1 MILRL
6 ALLLIAGMVHPA
18 ESFSVPTKYSSI
30 STNTRYKLS
39 DDESQESMDSAPL
52 SVEFSVFD
60 TKIGARTRPS
70 IASLQ
75 DPSEVEFVSTKA
87 LEEEKA
93 SELEKFINEH
103 RLNGIEN
110 AYPVAAM
117 MECSAPYIAS
127 HHGKV
132 SVVHLPGDL
141 LDSPEI
147 NSILSDLALSWLLGI
162 KLVIVVGCRFNV
174 DNCDFDLMKNAHEC
188 HNALRIT
195 DKSTLRQ
202 FQEEAGFIRTE
213 VERKLNRFLRHHNGA
228 QNEGNIVS
236 GNFYSA
242 QRFGKVNDED
252 FKYNGYTAEV
262 HDRKIRQVI
271 NDNDIVLLT
280 TVGTTP
286 YGELVDVNGYHLAA
300 SVASSLGAHK
310 LVYMANEGSFLQKK
324 DGLPLQEVP
333 LSFVNDLVDHNDVK
347 IFNTGFA
354 SFENARQ
361 NLSSSAVELLLH
373 LGWSAWALERGVT
386 RAHVI
391 NPTDGA
397 ILEELFTSKNGL
409 NTCIYHDDENERQ
422 RQNGEMQTEL
432 DEFLSETGSVPETI
446 ARKRLMQT

>member
-1 MILRL
+1 MITRL
-6 ALLLIAGMVHPA
+6 ALLLITGILHPV

-30 STNTRYKLS
+30 STTAHYKVS
-39 DDESQESMDSAPL
+39 DDGSQDSFDSAPL
-52 SVEFSVFD
+52 SVDFSVFD
-60 TKIGARTRPS
+60 TKLGARMRPS

-75 DPSEVEFVSTKA
+75 DPSEVEIVSTKA
-87 LEEEKA
+87 LHEEKA
-93 SELEKFINEH
+93 SELEKFRSEQ

-127 HHGKV
+127 HHGKI

-262 HDRKIRQVI
+262 HDQKIKQVI

-286 YGELVDVNGYHLAA
+286 YGDLVDVNGYHLAA
-300 SVASSLGAHK
+300 SVASALKAHK
-310 LVYMANEGSFLQKK
+310 LVYMANEGSFLQRK

-333 LSFVNDLVDHNDVK
+333 LSFVNDLVEHNDVK

-361 NLSSSAVELLLH
+361 NLNPSAVELLLH

-409 NTCIYHDDENERQ
+409 NTCVYVEDENKGQ
-422 RQNGEMQTEL
+422 RHDGEMQTEL
-432 DEFLSETGSVPETI
+432 DEFLSETNSVPETV
-446 ARKRLMQT
+446 ARKR

>member
-1 MILRL
+1 MIVRL
-6 ALLLIAGMVHPA
+6 ALIVMSGIFCPI
-18 ESFSVPTKYSSI
+18 ESFSVPTKYSPILTTS
-30 STNTRYKLS
+30 RYKVS
-39 DDESQESMDSAPL
+39 DEERQDTIDSAPL

-60 TKIGARTRPS
+60 TKLGARMRPS
-70 IASLQ
+70 KASLQ
-75 DPSEVEFVSTKA
+75 DPSEVEIVSTKA
-87 LEEEKA
+87 LEEDKA
-93 SELEKFINEH
+93 LELEKFKSEQK
-103 RLNGIEN
+103 LNGIEN

-127 HHGKV
+127 HHGKTC
-132 SVVHLPGDL
+132 VVHLPGDL

-174 DNCDFDLMKNAHEC
+174 DNCDFDIMKNAHEC

-213 VERKLNRFLRHHNGA
+213 VERKLNRFLRNHHGA

-242 QRFGKVNDED
+242 QRFGKVKDED

-262 HDRKIRQVI
+262 HEHKIKQVI

-300 SVASSLGAHK
+300 SVASALGAHK
-310 LVYMANEGSFLQKK
+310 LVYMANEGSFLQRK

-354 SFENARQ
+354 SFESARQ
-361 NLSSSAVELLLH
+361 NLNSSAVELLLH

-409 NTCIYHDDENERQ
+409 NTCIYHDDENQGQ
-422 RQNGEMQTEL
+422 RQDGLMKTEL
-432 DEFLSETGSVPETI
+432 NEFLSEANSVPETV
-446 ARKRLMQT
+446 ARKR

>member
-6 ALLLIAGMVHPA
+6 TLFVLALIHLA
-18 ESFSVPTKYSSI
+18 ESFSVPLKYTSI
-30 STNTRYKLS
+30 STTTRYKLS
-39 DDESQESMDSAPL
+39 DDERQESHDSAPL
-52 SVEFSVFD
+52 SVDFSVFD
-60 TKIGARTRPS
+60 TKLGARTRPS
-70 IASLQ
+70 IASLR
-75 DPSEVEFVSTKA
+75 DPSQVEIVSTQA

-93 SELEKFINEH
+93 SELEQFKNAQ
-103 RLNGIEN
+103 RLNGLEN

-127 HHGKV
+127 HHGKIC
-132 SVVHLPGDL
+132 VVHLPGDL
-141 LDSPEI
+141 LDSKEI
-147 NSILSDLALSWLLGI
+147 NSILSDLALSWLLGM

-195 DKSTLRQ
+195 DRNTLRQ

-213 VERKLNRFLRHHNGA
+213 VERKLNRFLRHHNGS

-242 QRFGKVNDED
+242 QRFGRVHDED
-252 FKYNGYTAEV
+252 FQYNGYTAEV
-262 HDRKIRQVI
+262 HEQRIKQVMH
-271 NDNDIVLLT
+271 DNDIVLLT

-300 SVASSLGAHK
+300 SVAASLGAHK

-324 DGLPLQEVP
+324 NGLPLQEVP
-333 LSFVNDLVDHNDVK
+333 LSFVNDLVEHNHVK

-409 NTCIYHDDENERQ
+409 NTCIYHDDENQ
-422 RQNGEMQTEL
+422 RPRRNGEMQNEL
-432 DEFLSETGSVPETI
+432 DEFLSETSSVPETV